1 MENQKLPHDNPTSR
15 KVVYR
20 VTIIPGVISL
30 VLAVYFAVN
39 AEWPWV
45 AIMALGVLSS
55 IVRYYWYKR
64 RFSARDAAA
73 KADSTVNV

>member
-1 MENQKLPHDNPTSR
+1 MDKQAQAYLSSR
-15 KVVYR
+15 R
-20 VTIIPGVISL
+20 VLNRVIIIPGVLSL
-30 VLAVYFAVN
+30 ALAVYFAVN
-39 AEWPWV
+39 AEWPWA